1 MSQLEDSDRMHISA
15 RQDERLRSLL
25 REVGSDN
32 AFVRQ
37 QLERAGLTVSDCQN
51 LAFNQL
57 LNRLPFTTKRDLVTD
72 QAAHPPYGS
81 NLTFERSK
89 YSRLHQTS
97 GTTTGVPLRWLDTP
111 QSWQWVMDCWAQL
124 FRIAGLSEDDRL
136 FFPFSFGPFLGFWAG
151 FESASRLGHFCVAGG
166 GMTSSARLRMLFDNE
181 FTVVCCTPT
190 YALRLAETAIAEG
203 LNLAASSVR
212 TLLVAGEPGG
222 SIGSIRQRLE
232 ASWGA
237 RVIDHW
243 GMTELGPLAIEC
255 AANPG
260 GQHVLETECVAEI
273 IDSQTGLASEP
284 DADGVRRGELVIT
297 SLGRIGSPLI
307 RYRTGDLVLSSSAVC
322 PCGRD
327 LLRLDGGIL
336 GRADDMLIIRGN
348 NVFPSSIESILREFD
363 EVVEYRLEV
372 RDERSMTHLRIQI
385 EPISNLSEAALS
397 SLLSRITS
405 AIKDR
410 LNFMADLQL
419 VPSDSLP
426 RFELKGR
433 RVVRISE

>member
-1 MSQLEDSDRMHISA
+1 MPHLEDSGRSQIIA

-25 REVGSDN
+25 REVSSDN

-37 QLERAGLTVSDCQN
+37 QLERAELTGSDCQQ
-51 LAFNQL
+51 LAFNEL
-57 LNRLPFTTKRDLVTD
+57 LDRLPFTSKSDLVTD
-72 QAAHPPYGS
+72 QAAHSPYGS
-81 NLTFERSK
+81 NLTFERSQ

-124 FRIAGLSEDDRL
+124 FQIAGFRADDRL

-166 GMTSSARLRMLFDNE
+166 GMTSFARLRMLFDND

-190 YALRLAETAIAEG
+190 YALRLAETAIEEG
-203 LNLAASSVR
+203 LDLAASSVR

-222 SIGSIRQRLE
+222 CIGSIRQRLE

-255 AANPG
+255 EANPG
-260 GQHVLETECVAEI
+260 GQHVLETECIAEI
-273 IDSQTGLASEP
+273 IDPETELTAEP
-284 DADGVRRGELVIT
+284 DTDGLRRGELVIT
-297 SLGRIGSPLI
+297 NLGRIGSPLI
-307 RYRTGDLVLSSSAVC
+307 RYRTGDLVVSSSAVC
-322 PCGRD
+322 PCGRE
-327 LLRLDGGIL
+327 LLRLEGGIL

-348 NVFPSSIESILREFD
+348 NVFPSSIEAILREFD
-363 EVVEYRLEV
+363 EVIEYRLEV
-372 RDERSMTHLRIQI
+372 RDERSMTQLRIQI
-385 EPISNLSEAALS
+385 EPSAGLSEAALS
-397 SLLSRITS
+397 SLVSRITS
-405 AIKDR
+405 AIKAR

-419 VPSDSLP
+419 VPIDSLP

-433 RVVRISE
+433 RVVRISD